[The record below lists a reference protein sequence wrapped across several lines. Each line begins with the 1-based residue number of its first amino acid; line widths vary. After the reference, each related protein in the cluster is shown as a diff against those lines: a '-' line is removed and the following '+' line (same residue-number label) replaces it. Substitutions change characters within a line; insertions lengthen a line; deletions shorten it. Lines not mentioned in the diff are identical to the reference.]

1 MGEDGKLMANKNE
14 RVITY
19 TATTVYVY
27 ESMTSCARAFGI
39 SRKTLKRL
47 IRSGS
52 TWDDGITTFDIP
64 CNSDIDLPEDGSPG
78 HPRKA

>member
-1 MGEDGKLMANKNE
+1 MANKNE

-47 IRSGS
+47 IRNGS
-52 TWDDGITTFDIP
+52 TWDDGITTFDFP
-64 CNSDIDLPEDGSPG
+64 CDSDQDDGSPG
-78 HPRKA
+78 HPGEA